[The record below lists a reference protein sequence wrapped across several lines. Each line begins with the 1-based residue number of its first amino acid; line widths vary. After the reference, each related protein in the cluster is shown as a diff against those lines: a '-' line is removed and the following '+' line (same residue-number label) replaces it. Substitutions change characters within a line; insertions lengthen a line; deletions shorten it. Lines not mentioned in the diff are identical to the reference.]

1 MRVYLSSP
9 WIPAEWVRAHQLE
22 PRGLWFAENLRCG
35 IPSIS
40 AGVCAWAEGVVR
52 FAGAQPDSAVVFTT
66 ACDQLRRG
74 FDAAT
79 AHGGSG
85 AFLFNL
91 PATQTSAARQIYR
104 AELERLGRFLLELG
118 GRTPTPEV
126 LRHEMLQADEAR
138 ERLREAAPNASARSL
153 AEAAARLFEQGVFSA
168 PSAFIPRDC
177 TPLALLGGPLSAPD
191 WDLFDTIEAAGGR
204 VVLNAMENGERSL
217 CPKLRNADCPQ
228 SAAHTHAVPSPIP
241 SPILMG
247 EGQGEGID
255 SDGRGE
261 GQGEVRVPN
270 FGFRVATPRTPEAAV
285 GFDERVAATD
295 ALAAGYFENITDV
308 FQRPNTRLHAWLR
321 PRLVSRGARG
331 IVLRLFT
338 GCDLW
343 RAEAES
349 LREAFGLPVLP
360 LETADGAGI
369 SAHDVNRLEAFVETL
384 Q

>member
-22 PRGLWFAENLRCG
+22 SRGIWFAENFGCG
-35 IPSIS
+35 TSSIS
-40 AGVCAWAEGVVR
+40 AGVCAWAEGIVR
-52 FAGAQPDSAVVFTT
+52 FAGALPDSALVFTT

-79 AHGGSG
+79 AKGGSG

-91 PATQTSAARQIYR
+91 PATQTPAARQIYR
-104 AELERLGRFLLELG
+104 AELERLGRYLLELG

-138 ERLREAAPNASARSL
+138 ERLREAAPNASARPL
-153 AEAAARLFEQGVFSA
+153 AEAAARLFEHGVFSA
-168 PSAFIPRDC
+168 PSTFIPREC
-177 TPLALLGGPLSAPD
+177 TPLALLGGPLSTAD

-217 CPKLRNADCPQ
+217 CPKFRNADGLP
-228 SAAHTHAVPSPIP
+228 SAARIHAVPSPLP
-241 SPILMG
+241 SD
-247 EGQGEGID
+247 E
-255 SDGRGE
+255 RGE

-270 FGFRVATPRTPEAAV
+270 FGFRVETARAPGAAA
-285 GFDERVAATD
+285 GFDEGVAATD

-321 PRLVSRGARG
+321 PRLASRGARG
-331 IVLRLFT
+331 IVLRLYT

-384 Q
+384 K